1 MGLRLSL
8 FACLLVIGT
17 LVASSALAQ
26 KGPEKEPA
34 PFEPVEFAAGEV
46 CPFAIRITSEA
57 NKETLKTFPNGR
69 EMITGRLTLR
79 VTNLDAPG
87 RSIVVNASGP
97 VTVTPLEND
106 RVRIVQR
113 GRNLLWFFERDV
125 VGPGLLLTTGR
136 VVQVLDLEEDVIVSF
151 QHRGG
156 ETDLCAALA

>member
-17 LVASSALAQ
+17 LAASSALAQ
-26 KGPEKEPA
+26 QGPEKEPF

-46 CPFAIRITSEA
+46 CPFAIGLESVTSNA
-57 NKETLKTFPNGR
+57 TLKTFPNGR
-69 EMITGRLTLR
+69 EMITGRLTVR
-79 VTNLDAPG
+79 ITNLDAD

-97 VTVTPLEND
+97 LTVTPLAND
-106 RVRIVQR
+106 RIQIVAR

-125 VGPGLLLTTGR
+125 VGPALLLTTGR
-136 VVQVLDLEEDVIVSF
+136 VVEVLDLEEDIIVSF